1 MCCMRPAF
9 SSLRLWLWSTSWPR
23 SSSTKVLEIAN
34 ATWDW
39 LKGVA
44 SEWLPA
50 VSALRTKK
58 KVGSRC
64 SACCGVQPASFL
76 ETASADTGGRLAC
89 MDCTLQNGTDWRRVA
104 GIPSLSTLGLQLFCS
119 YYFLRLT
126 GAFSSSSFPLSC
138 SQSSQLPV
146 FPIHLCG
153 FNASS

>member
-1 MCCMRPAF
+1 MRPAF
-9 SSLRLWLWSTSWPR
+9 SSLRLWLRSTSWPR

-34 ATWDW
+34 GTWDW
-39 LKGVA
+39 LEGLA

-58 KVGSRC
+58 KVGSRS
-64 SACCGVQPASFL
+64 SACCGVQPASQL
-76 ETASADTGGRLAC
+76 SGDSERGHRPGGGWLAWIARC
-89 MDCTLQNGTDWRRVA
+89 NTDWRRVA

-138 SQSSQLPV
+138 SQSSQLSA